1 MDMLNNELTKK
12 AADKLEEAAVA
23 LRNCDLETKI
33 KQKIEPVE
41 KTIQEH
47 PIPSVLVGVGA
58 GILIG
63 VLAYK
68 YYSDNK

>member
-1 MDMLNNELTKK
+1 MNMVNNELTKK

-23 LRNCDLETKI
+23 LRNCDIESKI
-33 KQKIEPVE
+33 KQKVEPIE

-63 VLAYK
+63 ALAYK
-68 YYSDNK
+68 YYNNK

>member
-1 MDMLNNELTKK
+1 MLNNELTKK

-63 VLAYK
+63 ALACK
-68 YYSDNK
+68 YYLDNK

>member
-1 MDMLNNELTKK
+1 MGNNELTKK

-33 KQKIEPVE
+33 KQKVEPIE

-47 PIPSVLVGVGA
+47 PIPSVLVGVGV

-63 VLAYK
+63 TLAYK
-68 YYSDNK
+68 YYNNK

>member
-1 MDMLNNELTKK
+1 MLNNELTKK

-33 KQKIEPVE
+33 KQKVEPIE

-47 PIPSVLVGVGA
+47 PIPSVLVGVGV

-63 VLAYK
+63 TLAYK
-68 YYSDNK
+68 YYNNK

>member
-1 MDMLNNELTKK
+1 MGNNELTKK

-23 LRNCDLETKI
+23 LRNCDIETRI
-33 KQKIEPVE
+33 KQKVEPVE

-58 GILIG
+58 GVIIG

-68 YYSDNK
+68 YYTNNK